1 MVYCTLTDLQGVM
14 SDSELIQLTDD
25 SVPPV
30 TIDQGNVDKAISRA
44 GDLLDGFLRGRYVLP
59 LSPVPGIM
67 TNLAVDVAV
76 YNLYKR
82 KKKGTFPQAVAD
94 DYKNTLKLLEN
105 IQKGLID
112 IGATRITAVDTTGA
126 TSSGGGGM
134 VSAPGRKC
142 TGGSLTNM

>member
-1 MVYCTLTDLQGVM
+1 MPYCTLTDLQGVM

-25 SVPPV
+25 SVPP
-30 TIDQGNVDKAISRA
+30 ISIGQNNVDQAILRA
-44 GDLLDGFLRGRYVLP
+44 GNLLDGYLRGRYVLP

-82 KKKGTFPQAVAD
+82 KKKGAFPQAVAD

-112 IGATRITAVDTTGA
+112 IGSTRITVADTTGA

-142 TGGSLTNM
+142 TGGSLSDM